1 MVAGLL
7 AVSALANPDVA
18 DWPRWRGPNGDG
30 RWNPPGLPQDF
41 ATRQP
46 VQMWRAA
53 IGTGFGGVTVF
64 DGLVY
69 ATDYRKQPAEG
80 EQVLCFDAATGRQ
93 VWTDGW
99 PVVYGKMEYGNGPR
113 ASVVIDGSQSPA
125 RAYVL
130 GATGVISCFE
140 ARTGNLVWRRDA
152 QRELNAKVPTWGFA
166 ASPLIVGDHVIVHIA
181 AQPGG
186 CIVALDKKSGKEAW
200 RAGDDPAG
208 YCTPELIEHN
218 GTRQLIVWGPEHIQS
233 FNPHTGAA
241 YWTFPYK
248 ITYGVSIAQPLHV
261 NGVLVVSGYWHGTKA
276 IQLGDRPTQASLL
289 WEQEKDI
296 CGLMSAPLHKNG
308 LAYIL
313 DKNQGLTCFEVKS
326 GTVRW
331 SDDNQLTPA
340 NRNPQFSMV
349 WLDEG
354 RDLIALLNANGEL
367 VYARLTPQ
375 GAEELGR
382 HQIIGKTWA
391 HPAFAGSRV
400 FARSDSELIAWRLW

>member
-1 MVAGLL
+1 MAGLR
-7 AVSALANPDVA
+7 AASALANSDVA

-30 RWNPPGLPQDF
+30 RWNPPGLPEDF

-46 VQMWRAA
+46 VQLWRTP
-53 IGTGFGGVTVF
+53 IGTGFGGVTVC
-64 DGLVY
+64 DGFVY
-69 ATDYRKQPAEG
+69 VTDYRKQPTES
-80 EQVLCFDAATGRQ
+80 EQVLCFDAATGRPA
-93 VWTDGW
+93 WIEEW
-99 PVVYGKMEYGNGPR
+99 PVAYGKMEYGNGPR
-113 ASVVIDGSQSPA
+113 SSVVIDGSQSTA

-166 ASPLIVGDHVIVHIA
+166 ASPLIVGDHLLVHIA

-186 CIVALDKKSGKEAW
+186 CIVALDKQSGRESW

-218 GTRQLIVWGPEHIQS
+218 GTTQLIVWGPEHVQS
-233 FNPHTGAA
+233 FNPRTGAT
-241 YWTFPYK
+241 YWTYPYK
-248 ITYGVSIAQPLHV
+248 VTYGVSIAQPMHV
-261 NGVLVVSGYWHGTKA
+261 DGIVVVSGYWHGTKA
-276 IQLGDRPTQASLL
+276 IQLGERPTQASLL

-313 DKNQGLTCFEVKS
+313 DKNKGLTCFEVKN

-331 SDDNQLTPA
+331 SDNNQLTPA

-349 WLDEG
+349 WLDEV

-367 VYARLTPQ
+367 VYALLTPQ

-391 HPAFAGSRV
+391 HPAFAGNRI